1 MGYPIQTDVALRSD
15 AARALDALRRI
26 VSTLHE
32 SSRAAE
38 HRLGVSG
45 AQLFVLQQLV
55 DAPASSVNELAE
67 RTRTHQ
73 SSVSVVVR
81 RLVER
86 GLVRRRASRDDARR
100 QEVAITAAGRAL
112 LERAVPTA
120 QQRLVEGLDSLA
132 TAEARRLADALEGW
146 LAAAGISTGEPPL
159 FFEHETSTRSRKRAA
174 KSTGGGARRTRKSSR
189 GTR

>member
-1 MGYPIQTDVALRSD
+1 M
-15 AARALDALRRI
+15 
-26 VSTLHE
+26 
-32 SSRAAE
+32 
-38 HRLGVSG
+38 
-45 AQLFVLQQLV
+45 

-174 KSTGGGARRTRKSSR
+174 KPTGGGARRTRKSSR